1 MACVHQ
7 TTKKYLV
14 RPGPPYPAQMCPGE
28 KRLGNDGLLYE
39 SIPNVKGVH
48 RWVKVKDMSLGDS
61 IKQKILAAKKKV
73 AGKKASK
80 KAVKKASKKAVKKA
94 VKKASKKAVKKAS
107 KKAVKKASK
116 KAVKKASKKAV
127 KKAVKKASKKAV
139 KKASKKAVKKASKKA
154 VKKASKK
161 MTKAVL
167 KKALLKK
174 TRKDILGELTI
185 TKLHKIAKE
194 HGIKVPSKL
203 KKAGVISKL
212 LRLPKATIV
221 KEYLAHH

>member
-73 AGKKASK
+73 AG
-80 KAVKKASKKAVKKA
+80 KKASKKAVKKA